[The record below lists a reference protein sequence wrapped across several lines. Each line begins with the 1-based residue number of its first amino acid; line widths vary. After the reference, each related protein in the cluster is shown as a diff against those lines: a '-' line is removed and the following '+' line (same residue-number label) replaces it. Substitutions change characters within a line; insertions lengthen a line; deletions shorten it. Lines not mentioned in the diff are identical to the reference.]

1 MQKWKAILLVAAI
14 LVQSFYCPV
23 MAREARFLETAA
35 PVLDLSAKSAV
46 VMEQE
51 SKEILFAKDKD
62 KELAPASV
70 TKIMSLLLIF
80 EDLKQGKIKL
90 TDTVTVSEHAAS
102 MGGSQVFLETG
113 EKQQVQTL
121 IKCVVISS
129 ANDAVVALAEHV
141 CGSEEAFVSRMNKK
155 ARELGMKHTTFQ
167 NACGLDAKG
176 HVTSAYDIALMT
188 RELAQR
194 YPEVFKYTKIW
205 MDTIIHKTKKGEK
218 EFGLSNTNKL
228 IRQYHGCTGMKTG
241 STGKAGFCL
250 SATATRNKIHM
261 IAVVMGCES
270 SKARI
275 KDARTLLDYGFSN
288 CQRIHSETTR
298 KEIGR
303 IPVQK
308 GQRSEVS
315 CQEKVT
321 ADLIDIK
328 TQKGKIV
335 KKIKIDSVKAPVK
348 KGQKIGEIQYSKG
361 NIMIHKEK
369 ILAQET
375 INKADFLTQIKNFH
389 SIFLD
394 FKPFF
399 VISPQNFFTMEN
411 ERIKFFLDALYN
423 ERMKQRNTDSK
434 EDYNERIL
442 VKS

>member
-1 MQKWKAILLVAAI
+1 MQKWKVILLVAAI

-375 INKADFLTQIKNFH
+375 INKADFLTQIKKISTQYFLILSHFFFFFHKISSRWKMKELNF
-389 SIFLD
+389 SL
-394 FKPFF
+394 
-399 VISPQNFFTMEN
+399 T
-411 ERIKFFLDALYN
+411 LYIMN
-423 ERMKQRNTDSK
+423 S
-434 EDYNERIL
+434 
-442 VKS
+442 

>member
-1 MQKWKAILLVAAI
+1 MEAQTGTVVYQKDADTRR
-14 LVQSFYCPV
+14 S
-23 MAREARFLETAA
+23 
-35 PVLDLSAKSAV
+35 
-46 VMEQE
+46 
-51 SKEILFAKDKD
+51 
-62 KELAPASV
+62 PASI
-70 TKIMSLLLIF
+70 TKIMTLILIF
-80 EDLKQGKIKL
+80 DALDKGSLKMD
-90 TDTVTVSEHAAS
+90 DTVTTSAHAKS

-194 YPEVFKYTKIW
+194 YPEVFKNTKIW

-228 IRQYHGCTGMKTG
+228 IRHYNGCTGMKTG

-321 ADLIDIK
+321 ADLIDQDRFCES
-328 TQKGKIV
+328 T
-335 KKIKIDSVKAPVK
+335 S
-348 KGQKIGEIQYSKG
+348 E
-361 NIMIHKEK
+361 
-369 ILAQET
+369 
-375 INKADFLTQIKNFH
+375 
-389 SIFLD
+389 
-394 FKPFF
+394 
-399 VISPQNFFTMEN
+399 
-411 ERIKFFLDALYN
+411 ER
-423 ERMKQRNTDSK
+423 T
-434 EDYNERIL
+434 EDW
-442 VKS
+442 

>member
-1 MQKWKAILLVAAI
+1 
-14 LVQSFYCPV
+14 
-23 MAREARFLETAA
+23 
-35 PVLDLSAKSAV
+35 
-46 VMEQE
+46 
-51 SKEILFAKDKD
+51 
-62 KELAPASV
+62 
-70 TKIMSLLLIF
+70 MSLLLIF

-275 KDARTLLDYGFSN
+275 KDARILLDYGFSN

-375 INKADFLTQIKNFH
+375 INKADFLTQIKKI
-389 SIFLD
+389 STQYFL
-394 FKPFF
+394 
-399 VISPQNFFTMEN
+399 ILSH
-411 ERIKFFLDALYN
+411 FL
-423 ERMKQRNTDSK
+423 
-434 EDYNERIL
+434 
-442 VKS
+442 

>member
-1 MQKWKAILLVAAI
+1 MQKWKVILLVAAI
-14 LVQSFYCPV
+14 LVQSFYCLV

-176 HVTSAYDIALMT
+176 HVTLSL
-188 RELAQR
+188 
-194 YPEVFKYTKIW
+194 
-205 MDTIIHKTKKGEK
+205 IH
-218 EFGLSNTNKL
+218 
-228 IRQYHGCTGMKTG
+228 I
-241 STGKAGFCL
+241 
-250 SATATRNKIHM
+250 
-261 IAVVMGCES
+261 
-270 SKARI
+270 
-275 KDARTLLDYGFSN
+275 
-288 CQRIHSETTR
+288 
-298 KEIGR
+298 
-303 IPVQK
+303 
-308 GQRSEVS
+308 
-315 CQEKVT
+315 
-321 ADLIDIK
+321 
-328 TQKGKIV
+328 
-335 KKIKIDSVKAPVK
+335 
-348 KGQKIGEIQYSKG
+348 
-361 NIMIHKEK
+361 
-369 ILAQET
+369 
-375 INKADFLTQIKNFH
+375 
-389 SIFLD
+389 
-394 FKPFF
+394 
-399 VISPQNFFTMEN
+399 
-411 ERIKFFLDALYN
+411 
-423 ERMKQRNTDSK
+423 
-434 EDYNERIL
+434 
-442 VKS
+442 

>member
-1 MQKWKAILLVAAI
+1 MQKWKVILLVAAI
-14 LVQSFYCPV
+14 LVQSFHCPV

-194 YPEVFKYTKIW
+194 YPKIW

-228 IRQYHGCTGMKTG
+228 IRHYNGCTGMKTG
-241 STGKAGFCL
+241 STGEAGFCL

-375 INKADFLTQIKNFH
+375 INKADFLTQIKKI
-389 SIFLD
+389 STQYFL
-394 FKPFF
+394 
-399 VISPQNFFTMEN
+399 ILSH
-411 ERIKFFLDALYN
+411 FL
-423 ERMKQRNTDSK
+423 
-434 EDYNERIL
+434 
-442 VKS
+442 

>member
-176 HVTSAYDIALMT
+176 HVTSAY
-188 RELAQR
+188 ELAQR

-375 INKADFLTQIKNFH
+375 INKADFLTQIKKI
-389 SIFLD
+389 STQYFL
-394 FKPFF
+394 
-399 VISPQNFFTMEN
+399 ILSH
-411 ERIKFFLDALYN
+411 FL
-423 ERMKQRNTDSK
+423 
-434 EDYNERIL
+434 
-442 VKS
+442 

>member
-1 MQKWKAILLVAAI
+1 MRHRRCISAILMSFVLFLQPAYAVPSEENQPENSQENNTENEKRQQEQISAPSAI
-14 LVQSFYCPV
+14 L
-23 MAREARFLETAA
+23 MEASTGQIIYEKNPDEKL
-35 PVLDLSAKSAV
+35 P
-46 VMEQE
+46 
-51 SKEILFAKDKD
+51 
-62 KELAPASV
+62 PASV
-70 TKIMSLLLIF
+70 TKVMTLLLIF
-80 EDLKQGKIKL
+80 DALDSGQIKL
-90 TDTVTVSEHAAS
+90 GDEVTTSEYAAS
-102 MGGSQVFLETG
+102 MGGSQVFLEPG
-113 EKQQVQTL
+113 ETQTVDTL
-121 IKCVVISS
+121 IKCISVAS
-129 ANDAVVALAEHV
+129 ANDACVSMAEYICGNEEEFVAK
-141 CGSEEAFVSRMNKK
+141 MNKRAK
-155 ARELGMKHTTFQ
+155 DLGMKNTHFV
-167 NACGLDAKG
+167 NCNGLDADG
-176 HVTSAYDIALMT
+176 HLTTARDIALMSK
-188 RELAQR
+188 ELIIT
-194 YPEVFKYTKIW
+194 YPQIFDYCNIW
-205 MDTIIHKTKKGEK
+205 MENITHKTQKGES
-218 EFGLSNTNKL
+218 EFGLTNTNKL

-375 INKADFLTQIKNFH
+375 INKADFLTQIKKI
-389 SIFLD
+389 STQYFL
-394 FKPFF
+394 
-399 VISPQNFFTMEN
+399 ILSH
-411 ERIKFFLDALYN
+411 FL
-423 ERMKQRNTDSK
+423 
-434 EDYNERIL
+434 
-442 VKS
+442 

>member
-1 MQKWKAILLVAAI
+1 MQKWKVILILAAGI
-14 LVQSFYCPV
+14 VQSFCYPV
-23 MAREARFLETAA
+23 MARETKFLETTA

-46 VMEQE
+46 VMEQG

-70 TKIMSLLLIF
+70 TKVMSLLLIF

-113 EKQQVQTL
+113 EKQQVKTL

-141 CGSEEAFVSRMNKK
+141 CGSEKAFVDRMNKK

-167 NACGLDAKG
+167 NACGLDTKG

-194 YPEVFKYTKIW
+194 YPEVFEYTKIW

-228 IRQYHGCTGMKTG
+228 IRQYNGCTGMKTG

-270 SKARI
+270 SKTRI
-275 KDARTLLDYGFSN
+275 KDASTLLDYGFSN
-288 CQRIHSETTR
+288 CQRIRSETTR
-298 KEIGR
+298 KEIGK

-315 CQEKVT
+315 CQEKIT

-328 TQKGKIV
+328 TQKGKII
-335 KKIKIDSVKAPVK
+335 KKIKIDAVKAPVK
-348 KGQKIGEIQYSKG
+348 KGQKIGEIQYIKDG
-361 NIMIHKEK
+361 IMIHKEK
-369 ILAQET
+369 IIAQET
-375 INKADFLTQIKNFH
+375 IKKANFLTQIQKI
-389 SIFLD
+389 SAQYFL
-394 FKPFF
+394 
-399 VISPQNFFTMEN
+399 ILSH
-411 ERIKFFLDALYN
+411 FL
-423 ERMKQRNTDSK
+423 
-434 EDYNERIL
+434 
-442 VKS
+442 

>member
-1 MQKWKAILLVAAI
+1 MQKWKVILLVAAI

-176 HVTSAYDIALMT
+176 HVTSAYDIVLMT

-375 INKADFLTQIKNFH
+375 INKADFLTQIKKNFH

-399 VISPQNFFTMEN
+399 CNKST
-411 ERIKFFLDALYN
+411 KFLHDG
-423 ERMKQRNTDSK
+423 K
-434 EDYNERIL
+434 
-442 VKS
+442 